1 MPWDGP
7 PPEHGPEPPAPEA
20 PPAPEP
26 GAQGVIPGMEG
37 PPTKENKVIDLSSVR
52 PGAGQP

>member
-1 MPWDGP
+1 MAEEKKTTPAQKGRQQEAAV
-7 PPEHGPEPPAPEA
+7 PEVPEA

-37 PPTKENKVIDLSSVR
+37 PPSPENR
-52 PGAGQP
+52 